1 MVMNR
6 QSKFYRL
13 TPANRRPG
21 ILNQHAVDNI
31 RFETFSR
38 FNTYNPATKI
48 GIIKNVG
55 KLLDEHIAKGKFG
68 HYIPGYPMKFPII
81 IFGDGIIIIMRVC
94 HKSVTHPFL
103 FFAFSQIRNL

>member
-1 MVMNR
+1 MNR

-55 KLLDEHIAKGKFG
+55 KLLDVN
-68 HYIPGYPMKFPII
+68 
-81 IFGDGIIIIMRVC
+81 RL
-94 HKSVTHPFL
+94 S
-103 FFAFSQIRNL
+103 

>member
-68 HYIPGYPMKFPII
+68 HYIPGYPKKFPII
-81 IFGDGIIIIMRVC
+81 IFGDGIINT
-94 HKSVTHPFL
+94 SSTY
-103 FFAFSQIRNL
+103 S